1 MKSLRFLPLFA
12 ILFLSVVLAACG
24 QRADANVQ
32 TMQTTDC
39 GVNWIL
45 IKPGQRAPTTAGNIC
60 GYNSTLPAYA
70 MQGDTEFKAQFLQ
83 NVLVTVRVSYDY
95 EIIDPVKFIGE
106 AKFLGKQTSDGSTSE
121 SRKDNSG
128 IEMAEN
134 SVIDKR
140 IREATTSMTVQQ
152 NIVDFNTAKFEEELE
167 KQTNKDLFDRGVR
180 INSMAFVMIPEDQ
193 TRMAIDAA
201 TAVNVYKSKGL
212 EEFGQKIA
220 IARAGA
226 TQIQITTD
234 RKSP

>member
-1 MKSLRFLPLFA
+1 
-12 ILFLSVVLAACG
+12 
-24 QRADANVQ
+24 
-32 TMQTTDC
+32 
-39 GVNWIL
+39 
-45 IKPGQRAPTTAGNIC
+45 
-60 GYNSTLPAYA
+60 
-70 MQGDTEFKAQFLQ
+70 
-83 NVLVTVRVSYDY
+83 VLVTVRISYDY

-106 AKFLGKQTSDGSTSE
+106 AKFLGKQSNDGSASE

-167 KQTNKDLFDRGVR
+167 KQTNKDLFERGVK

-226 TQIQITTD
+226 TQIQISNPAP
-234 RKSP
+234 K

>member
-1 MKSLRFLPLFA
+1 MKYFRFLPVYA
-12 ILFLSVVLAACG
+12 ILFLTALLGACG

-39 GVNWIL
+39 GVNWTL

-60 GYNSTLPAYA
+60 AYNSTLPAYA
-70 MQGDTEFKAQFLQ
+70 MQGDTEFKAQFQQ
-83 NVLVTVRVSYDY
+83 NVLVTVRISYDY

-106 AKFLGKQTSDGSTSE
+106 AKFLGKQSSDGSTSE
-121 SRKDNSG
+121 SRKDNTG

-167 KQTNKDLFDRGVR
+167 KQTNKDLLERGVR

-201 TAVNVYKSKGL
+201 TAWNVYNSKGL
-212 EEFGQKIA
+212 GEFGKQMA

-226 TQIQITTD
+226 TQIRIDTD
-234 RKSP
+234 KSK

>member
-1 MKSLRFLPLFA
+1 MKSPRF
-12 ILFLSVVLAACG
+12 FLSLLLLSLTFILGACG

-39 GVNWIL
+39 GVSWTL
-45 IKPGQRAPTTAGNIC
+45 IKPGQRAPTTAANVC
-60 GYNSTLPAYA
+60 AYNTTLPAYA
-70 MQGDTEFKAQFLQ
+70 MQGDTEFKAQFQQ
-83 NVLVTVRVSYDY
+83 NVLVTVRISYDY
-95 EIIDPVKFIGE
+95 EIVDPVKFIGE
-106 AKFLGKQTSDGSTSE
+106 AKFLGKQTSDGSTSDARGE
-121 SRKDNSG
+121 NKG

-152 NIVDFNTAKFEEELE
+152 NIVDFNTAQFEELLE
-167 KQTNKDLFDRGVR
+167 KQTNKDLLERGVR

-226 TQIQITTD
+226 TQIRIDVDGKQ
-234 RKSP
+234 K

>member
-1 MKSLRFLPLFA
+1 MKSLKTFALSLFVA
-12 ILFLSVVLAACG
+12 FTALLAACG
-24 QRADANVQ
+24 QQADANVQ

-39 GVNWIL
+39 GVSWTL
-45 IKPGQRAPTTAGNIC
+45 IKPGERAPVTSGNRC
-60 GYNSTLPAYA
+60 AYNTVLPAYA
-70 MQGDTEFKAQFLQ
+70 MQGATEFKAQFQQ
-83 NVLVTVRVSYDY
+83 NVLVTVRISYDY
-95 EIIDPVKFIGE
+95 EITNPVLFIGE
-106 AKFLGKQTSDGSTSE
+106 AKFLGKQSGDGSTSE
-121 SRKDNSG
+121 ARKDNDS

-152 NIVDFNTAKFEEELE
+152 NIVDFNTATFEQELE
-167 KQTNKDLFDRGVR
+167 KQTNKDLSTRGVH

-234 RKSP
+234 KAK